1 MSSGTEPHVPSR
13 VLGRIDA
20 TCIVIGAIV
29 GVGIF
34 FTPSLVAERAGSVPI
49 AMLVWAIAG
58 LIALLGALTFA
69 ELGAM
74 YPRNGGQY
82 EILRDA
88 FGPMI
93 GFVFVF
99 CNATAIQTG
108 AIAIIALICANH
120 IGIAVADIEPEGF
133 ALLAIATAVIVSL
146 IVANIVGVRWGSRIQ
161 NLTVYTKLLA
171 LVAVVGVA
179 VYFTGQA
186 PAVAASDPVTASR
199 FGVAGAIGAGLVAAF
214 FAFGGWQHALWIAG
228 EVRNPARNL
237 PLAIVGGVLI
247 VIAIYL
253 LANWAFFD
261 LLGHAGVAKTKV
273 LASDAVSVAF
283 PGLGKRLVA
292 GAVAVSAFG
301 VLNAQLLSGPRLVY
315 GMARDGRFFYVFSK
329 LHRVFHT
336 PYAAISLLG
345 GLALILLIAGGE
357 ERIGLLLT
365 GVIFIDAV
373 FFVFT
378 GVALIRLR
386 RTRPDADRPVRV
398 PVYPLVPVLFILG
411 ELAIAVGAY
420 LDPETRKAAFIGAAW
435 IAAAAVLY
443 AVRFRERRTG
453 STGA

>member
-1 MSSGTEPHVPSR
+1 MEPSGHKQVPTR
-13 VLGRIDA
+13 VLGRVDA

-133 ALLAIATAVIVSL
+133 ALLAIAAAVIVSL
-146 IVANIVGVRWGSRIQ
+146 TIANIVGVRWGSRIQ

-179 VYFTGQA
+179 AYFTGQA
-186 PAVAASDPVTASR
+186 PVVEASDPTRVSR

-315 GMARDGRFFYVFSK
+315 GMARDGRFFHVFSK

-345 GLALILLIAGGE
+345 GLALILLFAASE
-357 ERIGLLLT
+357 ERIDLLLT

-373 FFVFT
+373 FFVLT
-378 GVALIRLR
+378 GIALIRLR

-398 PVYPLVPVLFILG
+398 PIYPFVPVLFILG
-411 ELAIAVGAY
+411 ELAIAVGAFM
-420 LDPETRKAAFIGAAW
+420 DPKYRDAAFIGAAW
-435 IAAAAVLY
+435 IVAAAVLY
-443 AVRFRERRTG
+443 GVRFRERR
-453 STGA
+453 